1 MRRLMNAVGLD
12 RVGYTP
18 PAAHYFAPERIEA
31 VYGHFANQRDGSLE
45 IANTT

>member
-12 RVGYTP
+12 RVGFTP
-18 PAAHYFAPERIEA
+18 LAARYLAPDRTEA
-31 VYGHFANQRDGSLE
+31 AYGPFTNQRDGSLK